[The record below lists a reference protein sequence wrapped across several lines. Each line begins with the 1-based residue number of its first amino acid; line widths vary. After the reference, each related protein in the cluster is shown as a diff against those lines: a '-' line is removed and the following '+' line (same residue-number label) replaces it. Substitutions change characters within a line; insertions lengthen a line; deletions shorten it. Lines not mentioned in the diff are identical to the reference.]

1 MADMSPIAY
10 SEKQK
15 GTARCPRGKIY
26 RKAYTRKAYRRT
38 DGSRVHSTHVSGKC
52 IRNQGAPGKWA
63 DEHNEKGIGKLK
75 EGELSSLGYSLRK
88 TARSRHT
95 ALNKAARKY
104 GPLST
109 YRKLNALAIYTKR
122 TSPLLSK
129 KALADRNFI
138 GKEHGYKH

>member
-10 SEKQK
+10 SERQK
-15 GTARCPRGKIY
+15 GTARCSRGKIY
-26 RKAYTRKAYRRT
+26 RKAYTRKDR
-38 DGSRVHSTHVSGKC
+38 THVRGKC

-63 DEHNEKGIGKLK
+63 DEHKGEGIGKLK
-75 EGELSSLGYSLRK
+75 EGELSRLGYSLRK
-88 TARSRHT
+88 TVRSRHT

-104 GPLST
+104 GALST
-109 YRKLNALAIYTKR
+109 YRKLNALATYTKR